1 MKSLVLM
8 ASLVALAS
16 PVSAEALLGKWKTTP
31 DENGFSAIIDI
42 APCGAKI
49 CGTNIQSM
57 DGSGKKVTT
66 SSSGTKLIWDM
77 VNTGRGNYA
86 GRVYSPAKKKEYKGK
101 LQLSGNTLNVKGC
114 IGPICLSGGTWTR
127 M

>member
-1 MKSLVLM
+1 MKKLAIV
-8 ASLVALAS
+8 AALVALGAPAS
-16 PVSAEALLGKWKTTP
+16 ADILLGKWLTAP

-42 APCGAKI
+42 APCGSKI

-57 DGSGKKVTT
+57 DPSGKKVTT
-66 SSSGTKLIWDM
+66 SSTGTKLMWDM
-77 VNTGRGNYA
+77 VNKGGGAYA

-101 LQLSGNTLNVKGC
+101 LSLAGDQLNVKGC
-114 IGPICLSGGTWTR
+114 IGPICLSAGTWKR

>member
-1 MKSLVLM
+1 MKKLAIV
-8 ASLVALAS
+8 AALVALGAPAS
-16 PVSAEALLGKWKTTP
+16 ADILLGKWLTAP

-42 APCGAKI
+42 APCGSKI

-57 DGSGKKVTT
+57 DPSCKKVTT
-66 SSSGTKLIWDM
+66 SSTGTKLMWDM
-77 VNTGRGNYA
+77 VNKGGGAYA

-101 LQLSGNTLNVKGC
+101 LSLAGDQLNVKGC
-114 IGPICLSGGTWTR
+114 IGPICLSAGTWKR